1 MALDVHMANIQEL
14 DRRAVELSRS
24 IVATITPDRL
34 RLPTPCVEWDLG
46 ALLAHMTVQH
56 HGFARAVDGE
66 HTELADW
73 HPTPVD
79 TDPVGLYGKSA
90 DRVIMSF
97 AAEATAGRKV
107 YLPEIRDG
115 ITVPGRIAMG
125 FHFVDYL
132 VHTWDVAATLGR
144 AVEFDDELLDAALL
158 VAAQVPDDEASRQP
172 GMAFGPKIA
181 PPGDDKLDRLL
192 TSLGRSPGWST
203 GA

>member
-1 MALDVHMANIQEL
+1 MALDVHMPNIQEL

-56 HGFARAVDGE
+56 HGFARAVDGK

-97 AAEATAGRKV
+97 AAEGTAGRKV

-125 FHFVDYL
+125 FHFVDYV

-144 AVEFDDELLDAALL
+144 PVEFDDELLDAALL

-181 PPGDDKLDRLL
+181 SPGDDKLDRLL